1 MKTTELITVP
11 TFTFNQGEFGETD
24 WEKPI
29 QVSFYNGQIELSQ
42 DGEYDD
48 PERITLHPD
57 HFMQLFKEIKKH
69 FPEALEMLN
78 RK

>member
-29 QVSFYNGQIELSQ
+29 QVSFYNGQIELRKTGNTMIRKES
-42 DGEYDD
+42 
-48 PERITLHPD
+48 
-57 HFMQLFKEIKKH
+57 HFIQIILCNCLKKLKNIFQKH
-69 FPEALEMLN
+69 L
-78 RK
+78 KC